1 MASGSLTRAIVVL
14 AVAGAVLL
22 LTGSAVIAVGVLAPQ
37 LISSQIPAGVI
48 DTPAVGGGMVALG
61 VGGDFLGLVHIGAA
75 LAARRGMA
83 LGLVGGAVLSAT
95 MAVIAFLFAVAAL
108 VSAASGAA
116 TPIIMLPAAVVL
128 APASVVYAAAALL
141 LVGRVRSSPRT

>member
-14 AVAGAVLL
+14 AAAGVVLL
-22 LTGSAVIAVGVLAPQ
+22 LAGSAVIALGVVAPQ

-61 VGGDFLGLVHIGAA
+61 VGGDLLGLVHVGVA
-75 LAARRGMA
+75 LAVRRQMA

-95 MAVIAFLFAVAAL
+95 MAVMAFLFAVAAL

-116 TPIIMLPAAVVL
+116 TPLVMLPAAAVL
-128 APASVVYAAAALL
+128 APASVAYAAAALW
-141 LVGRVRSSPRT
+141 LVGRVRTPR

>member
-1 MASGSLTRAIVVL
+1 MSSGSLTRAIVVL
-14 AVAGAVLL
+14 AVAGVGLL
-22 LTGSAVIAVGVLAPQ
+22 LAGSAVIAVGVVAPQ

-61 VGGDFLGLVHIGAA
+61 VGGDLLGLVHIGAA
-75 LAARRGMA
+75 LAVRRGMA

-141 LVGRVRSSPRT
+141 LIGRVRSSPRT